1 LQEPRLLRSGTVIPA
16 IWLLGALTGAS
27 ILAVANNATAQSN
40 AESLSKQ
47 RLKKLDQEIS
57 TREAKA
63 KAYEQDVA
71 RTRQE
76 YAALQKQL
84 VTLARQSREVAQD
97 IDETQS
103 RLSGLQTAD
112 REASQALAAHAADMA
127 ETLAAMQRLSQHPS
141 TALMAKPED
150 IDTMAR
156 TALLFDA
163 ILPALNSQADTL
175 RQKIAA
181 VETIRA
187 DIRVDQERLRDRQ
200 TVLEGQ
206 RAKMTD
212 LMAAKQR
219 QQKKLSRA
227 LDAERNRIAALA
239 KEAKDLS
246 DLINRLGAPKSGT
259 VRKKYADIGKPL
271 DSLPFKTA
279 KGRLSLPAPGIVV
292 SRFGQRGAD
301 GRRSKGIRM
310 EPTGQAQIVSL
321 WDGNIV
327 FAGPFRDYGQLLII
341 SHGGGYHSLLAGMGQ
356 IDVDIAQWVLAGE
369 PIGQMHAPNNKI
381 ADNSKPKLY
390 IELRQDGRS
399 IDPLPWIAV
408 SQRKVKR

>member
-1 LQEPRLLRSGTVIPA
+1 
-16 IWLLGALTGAS
+16 LGALTGAF
-27 ILAVANNATAQSN
+27 IFGTPTVAAAQGSTTVQTRG
-40 AESLSKQ
+40 ESLSQQ

-63 KAYEQDVA
+63 KAYEQEVA
-71 RTRQE
+71 RTRRE
-76 YAALQKQL
+76 YAALQQQL
-84 VTLARQSREVAQD
+84 VTLARQSRDVEQD
-97 IDETQS
+97 IDETQD
-103 RLSGLQTAD
+103 RLAEQRTAD
-112 REASQALAAHAADMA
+112 REASKALAEHAADMA

-163 ILPALNSQADTL
+163 ILPSLRSQADIL

-181 VETIRA
+181 VETIRTSIRA
-187 DIRVDQERLRDRQ
+187 DQHRLQERQ
-200 TVLEGQ
+200 AVLQGQ
-206 RAKMTD
+206 RSKMTG
-212 LMAAKQR
+212 LMATKQQ

-227 LDAERNRIAALA
+227 LDAERRRIAALA
-239 KEAKDLS
+239 KKAKNLTE
-246 DLINRLGAPKSGT
+246 LIDRLGAPTSGT
-259 VRKKYADIGKPL
+259 VRDEFADIGRPL

-279 KGRLSLPAPGIVV
+279 KGRLSLPAPGVVV

-301 GRRSKGIRM
+301 GQRSKGIRM

-341 SHGGGYHSLLAGMGQ
+341 SHGGGYHSLLAGMGH

-369 PIGQMHAPNNKI
+369 PIGHMYAANNKI
-381 ADNSKPKLY
+381 ADNSKPRLY

-399 IDPLPWIAV
+399 IDPLPWMAV